1 MAGKKNDILPSKTR
15 LEIAEDIQKRVDEL
29 TFPQLA
35 ELTNIEKN
43 NELKRIES
51 ALREYL
57 ERYER
62 TERIIMGVTKNLD
75 LSNEQN
81 KNAKLY
87 GIYHSLLTSDM
98 ESLLRDGYILIENLR
113 ETFTGEKI
121 VYQVGMNYSVS
132 SEGTKRHRELIIKEM
147 NLAEILSYAK
157 PDIQWRGIGTAGFKL
172 RAASKKEDFERE
184 YNNQKNIIKE
194 AMTGVNSLYPKVIQA
209 IQGKSSGRK
218 INEGNVFE
226 VYMNFKNSGYA
237 DHPPGP
243 KDPRKLTAERIVEK
257 YAEVK
262 AGTQSFVSGGDIGI
276 NQVKLLSTAPSIA
289 SLSTIGNALKL
300 ILTYIK
306 DGQRANVTIDH
317 IKKNVFSKEF
327 DTLSRKGLNELLEDV
342 NNSLGSLDFDKN

>member
-1 MAGKKNDILPSKTR
+1 MRSKRVDILPPKTR
-15 LEIAEDIQKRVDEL
+15 TEIAEDIQKRVDEL

-43 NELKRIES
+43 NELKKIENV
-51 ALREYL
+51 LTEYL
-57 ERYER
+57 IRYEQA
-62 TERIIMGVTKNLD
+62 ERAIMALTKNLD
-75 LSNEQN
+75 FSNEQN

-87 GIYHSLLTSDM
+87 GIYHGLLNSDM
-98 ESLLRDGYILIENLR
+98 ESLLKDGYILIENLR

-121 VYQVGMNYSVS
+121 IYQVGMNYSIS
-132 SEGTKRHRELIIKEM
+132 SEGEKRHRELIVKEM
-147 NLAEILSYAK
+147 DLAEILSYAK

-184 YNNQKNIIKE
+184 YNNQKNLIKE
-194 AMTGVNSLYPKVIQA
+194 SIAGTSSLYPKIIQA
-209 IQGKSSGRK
+209 IQGKSAGRK

-243 KDPRKLTAERIVEK
+243 KDPRKLTAQRIVEK

-306 DGQRANVTIDH
+306 DGQKANVTIDH

-327 DTLSRKGLNELLEDV
+327 DALSRKGLNELLEGI
-342 NNSLGSLDFDKN
+342 NNQLGHLET